1 MPAIYCVPLDGFP
14 LPILANLAI
23 DIPRLIQRPVIIL
36 PEQDTFSSSYDPS
49 RGQHNSTAIL
59 NILGLLAETSTDR
72 VLGITTADLFIPIF
86 TYLFGEAQLDGPA
99 AVVSGM
105 RLQNQFY
112 GFAPDAALYY
122 ERLLKE
128 CLHELGHTFG
138 LRHCNTP
145 GCVMLKST
153 YVENIDLKSA
163 NFCSSCDTVVGLD
176 DDRA

>member
-1 MPAIYCVPLDGFP
+1 MPTIYCVPLDGFP
-14 LPILANLAI
+14 VSTMADLARI
-23 DIPRLIQRPVIIL
+23 ITRQFQRQVIIL
-36 PEQDTFSSSYDPS
+36 PELNTTSSAYDPA

-59 NILGLLAETSTDR
+59 QMLAPLADNDLDR
-72 VLGITTADLFIPIF
+72 VLGVTTADLFIPIF

-112 GFAPDAALYY
+112 GLASEAALYN
-122 ERLLKE
+122 ERLQKE

-138 LRHCNTP
+138 LRHCITP

-163 NFCSSCDTVVGLD
+163 DFCSNCSTSMGALENQ
-176 DDRA
+176 

>member
-1 MPAIYCVPLDGFP
+1 MPSIYCVPLDGFS
-14 LPILANLAI
+14 LSTMGDLARDITRIL
-23 DIPRLIQRPVIIL
+23 QCEVIIL
-36 PEQDTFSSSYDPS
+36 PEQNTTSSAYDPS

-59 NILGLLAETSTDR
+59 QILAPLTETNLDR
-72 VLGITTADLFIPIF
+72 VLGVTTADLFIPIF

-99 AVVSGM
+99 AVVSGR

-112 GFAPDAALYY
+112 GLAPEAALYY

-138 LRHCNTP
+138 LRHCNNP

-153 YVENIDLKSA
+153 YVENIDLKSI
-163 NFCSSCDTVVGLD
+163 NFCSTCETFMRLD
-176 DDRA
+176 Q

>member
-1 MPAIYCVPLDGFP
+1 MSTIFCVPLDGFA
-14 LPILANLAI
+14 LSTMADLATAI
-23 DIPRLIQRPVIIL
+23 TEQFKRDVIIL
-36 PEQDTFSSSYDPS
+36 PGLNTIPGTYDPT

-59 NILGLLAETSTDR
+59 QLLAPLVDNRLDRILG
-72 VLGITTADLFIPIF
+72 VTTVDLFIPIF
-86 TYLFGEAQLDGPA
+86 TYLFGEAQLNGPA

-112 GFAPDAALYY
+112 GLAPEAALYH
-122 ERLLKE
+122 ERLQKE

-163 NFCSSCDTVVGLD
+163 NFCPDCSTSVKFD
-176 DDRA
+176 